1 MIEIISLIGN
11 VFNMLNKKH
20 LIYVICVII
29 LVFISSFLEIFAISL
44 ILPLF
49 NFLFEN
55 EINTQFLALVKVIK
69 NLSGFFTIDPRIM
82 FGTVVFFALIISF
95 LIKVIYIILNEK
107 FAEIFTNKIVFEMYD
122 KVYNANFEWIRHK
135 NSTNVMQKIV
145 QDAGSIGQATI
156 VTAIELLYQL
166 SFCLIGLSAIIY
178 LLDKDTIGLIFL
190 LVTFICFLIYLISPA
205 LKEQSEIQRSNQIK
219 VIEMSSEFLRAVR
232 FLKSSNLENYASSIS
247 KNTFSK
253 SNKARRNVTILT
265 KLFPALVLLTG
276 QCLIIILVIN
286 QVLDSN
292 NNSTQ
297 FVNLSVVAILLVR
310 MLPIV
315 SQVSGSYN
323 RFVKLVPYYNS
334 FINLKKSIKDKFYI
348 NKKPISKKR
357 RFKNWKNFQISNLSY
372 KISDNKIIENLNLS
386 FKRNKIYGIIGNSG
400 VGKTTLMDLISCLLT
415 PQKGNL
421 SVDKLVLNNKTKNE
435 WMKEIGYA
443 AQDPLIFDKS
453 FEENLFL
460 DFDNEKSSQKLI
472 NDIKKILK
480 LDFLDNK
487 KLRTLKKLGEQGI
500 NISGGQR
507 QRIGIARAISKLPTL
522 LILDE
527 ATSGM
532 DRNLERTIRSN
543 LKKSDSKPTII
554 IISHNIETLKNCES
568 IIFFKKYD
576 EMKLGSFKKLLLD
589 NEFKSLLTSIKDR

>member
-190 LVTFICFLIYLISPA
+190 LVIFICFLIYLISPA

-265 KLFPALVLLTG
+265 KLFPTLVILTG

-576 EMKLGSFKKLLLD
+576 EMKSGSFKKLLLD

>member
-1 MIEIISLIGN
+1 
-11 VFNMLNKKH
+11 
-20 LIYVICVII
+20 
-29 LVFISSFLEIFAISL
+29 
-44 ILPLF
+44 
-49 NFLFEN
+49 
-55 EINTQFLALVKVIK
+55 
-69 NLSGFFTIDPRIM
+69 M
-82 FGTVVFFALIISF
+82 FGTVVFFDLIISF

-372 KISDNKIIENLNLS
+372 KISDNKNIENLNLS